1 MIIVLNNKCNLTKD
15 EFLIYQKKLEQ
26 IEDENQIILCPSNI
40 YLSLVNSKKIELGS
54 QNVGNYN
61 MGSYTGEISA
71 KQLASFNVK
80 YCIVGHS
87 ERRKYQQETNND
99 IKNKIINLLNNNI
112 VPIYCIGETLE
123 EKNENKVA
131 EVLTKEL
138 REVLSALDE
147 IQKKKLIIA
156 YEPIWAIG
164 TGQIPTVE
172 EIEYAINIIKKF
184 LPDNKIIYGGSA
196 TENNV
201 DIINNVKD
209 INGYLLGGLSL
220 SIDNLKIFLEKLE
233 K

>member
-131 EVLTKEL
+131 EVLTREL

-147 IQKKKLIIA
+147 NQKKKLIIA